1 MLRLVEL
8 FSQLDEKDF
17 WQCLRDRETERE
29 RERGCAD
36 RVEKHRWFFRIAKCY
51 GHLYYVEYHML
62 IVRRLMPFQQH
73 FSYIAAASKSMHAF
87 LEFF

>member
-29 RERGCAD
+29 REREREREGCAD
-36 RVEKHRWFFRIAKCY
+36 RQSRKA
-51 GHLYYVEYHML
+51 
-62 IVRRLMPFQQH
+62 
-73 FSYIAAASKSMHAF
+73 
-87 LEFF
+87 